1 MKGVSRMVMDAIYHI
16 SRGSTF
22 LSILRLLYWASLLIF
37 TLQCWP
43 LKTNTCSGT
52 SVWLVAI
59 SSREKCFASQVI
71 HMFPCNVSRVSFSW
85 RHLRIFGTPLG
96 SCCLMLPPIYP
107 HQWIL
112 HKIDASIGPP
122 PIVCYASDVVADF
135 MKVKHTIHNL
145 PSSLW

>member
-1 MKGVSRMVMDAIYHI
+1 MMNGVSRMVIDAIYHI

-22 LSILRLLYWASLLIF
+22 LSILGLLYWASLLIF
-37 TLQCWP
+37 TLQC
-43 LKTNTCSGT
+43 L
-52 SVWLVAI
+52 AA
-59 SSREKCFASQVI
+59 EKKPALARQCG
-71 HMFPCNVSRVSFSW
+71 SW
-85 RHLRIFGTPLG
+85 RYPHVKNALLPKL
-96 SCCLMLPPIYP
+96 LPPIYP

-122 PIVCYASDVVADF
+122 PIVCHVSDVVADF